1 MQIVN
6 LGGSLVI
13 PSAYSRKL
21 SDTGGRA
28 LRLILLRLAILSFPT
43 YRMVNV
49 QTLVL
54 TFIAK
59 DRPGLVERLSRTVAE
74 QGGNWLE
81 SRMAQLAD
89 SFAGIAR
96 VGIAVDQAD
105 TLRDALLALDEDG
118 FHLVVEASQDAPSEP
133 QPAGLVM
140 QLDLIGADQPGI
152 VRDISLCLAR
162 HGVSVEDMTTNIED
176 APVGAGVLFR
186 ARARV
191 RGPARLDE
199 SVLRD
204 ALEEMAGELMVDI
217 TLV

>member
-1 MQIVN
+1 M
-6 LGGSLVI
+6 
-13 PSAYSRKL
+13 
-21 SDTGGRA
+21 
-28 LRLILLRLAILSFPT
+28 
-43 YRMVNV
+43 

-105 TLRDALLALDEDG
+105 TLLALDKDG
-118 FHLVVEASQDAPSEP
+118 FHLVVEASQDSPSEP

-140 QLDLIGADQPGI
+140 QLDLSARINRASCEIFRCVSRGMG
-152 VRDISLCLAR
+152 LASR
-162 HGVSVEDMTTNIED
+162 I
-176 APVGAGVLFR
+176 
-186 ARARV
+186 
-191 RGPARLDE
+191 
-199 SVLRD
+199 
-204 ALEEMAGELMVDI
+204 
-217 TLV
+217 

>member
-1 MQIVN
+1 
-6 LGGSLVI
+6 
-13 PSAYSRKL
+13 
-21 SDTGGRA
+21 
-28 LRLILLRLAILSFPT
+28 
-43 YRMVNV
+43 MVFV

-96 VGIAVDQAD
+96 VEIAAGQSDA
-105 TLRDALLALDEDG
+105 LRDALLALGEDG
-118 FHLVVEASQDAPSEP
+118 FHLVVEATRTETG
-133 QPAGLVM
+133 AGLVM

-152 VRDISLCLAR
+152 VRDISLCLAG

-176 APVGAGVLFR
+176 APMGAGVLFR

-191 RGPARLDE
+191 RAPAGLAE

-204 ALEEMAGELMVDI
+204 ALEEMAGALMVDI
-217 TLV
+217 TLVEETE

>member
-1 MQIVN
+1 MN
-6 LGGSLVI
+6 
-13 PSAYSRKL
+13 
-21 SDTGGRA
+21 
-28 LRLILLRLAILSFPT
+28 F
-43 YRMVNV
+43 V

-96 VGIAVDQAD
+96 VEIAAGQSDA
-105 TLRDALLALDEDG
+105 LRDALLALGEDG
-118 FHLVVEASQDAPSEP
+118 FHLVVEATRTEP
-133 QPAGLVM
+133 GGQPAGLVM

-152 VRDISLCLAR
+152 VRDISLCLAG

-176 APVGAGVLFR
+176 APMGAGVLFR

-191 RGPARLDE
+191 RAPAGLAE

-204 ALEEMAGELMVDI
+204 ALEEMAGALMVDI
-217 TLV
+217 TLVEETE